1 MARDMDELQTV
12 SRDDV
17 SQPKAPPVVS
27 ARHCPALQD
36 IHGDV
41 ANILARSVN
50 CSSEETMNE
59 LFNAVNLAKLREARS
74 VLFGHVTGYV
84 LEHEDAASGDLD
96 CFRLKQ
102 RRGVKAGI
110 SLALNNVK
118 LFNYMCGLDCS
129 FPGSVL
135 ASKGPTSASLL
146 AGPQAPRQ
154 QSPTLTPHCSPLKD
168 PCPGSH
174 QEVSLSPP
182 LTPASQE
189 LPCAQPQGAKASSP
203 VSQSQRTSPGHST
216 SKLSDSP
223 FGLMGSPQT
232 ITSSFSLSSMSI
244 PLSDIP
250 EKASDG
256 HSPCCCDHGRA
267 IIDLRC
273 TVDIMQLELDKL
285 QTQLREYC
293 TMQPRPNNVV
303 PPAQAGGMGPCGG
316 AEAALLTLPS
326 PPESRPPS
334 AIPDCDISL
343 SPEFNTSSSLDS
355 FSDIFGLHV
364 PNKNVVDGEAN
375 DDKDSVDLMGTQPDQ
390 SSASIRDRTVGA
402 ATNAVCDGSMAD
414 TPAGN
419 DEQAS
424 ISASVEYMHGEVDSL
439 RTLIHEFDDRIVA
452 VEMSDATQN
461 QTIESIKRLS
471 KKLWAS
477 NSK

>member
-27 ARHCPALQD
+27 ARRCPALQD

-50 CSSEETMNE
+50 CSSEETMTE
-59 LFNAVNLAKLREARS
+59 LFNAVNLADLREARS

-102 RRGVKAGI
+102 RRCVKAGL
-110 SLALNNVK
+110 SLALNIVK
-118 LFNYMCGLDCS
+118 PFNYMCGLDCS

-146 AGPQAPRQ
+146 AGPPAPRQ

-232 ITSSFSLSSMSI
+232 ITSSFSLPLELSQMQSATDPWLIHQLATTNRHQSLLVWNICTARWI
-244 PLSDIP
+244 PLGHWYMSLMTELWPLKCQMPRKIKPSNPSKDYQKIVSIKLKIRSKRSK
-250 EKASDG
+250 KASLKILEELKSYWWKLKG
-256 HSPCCCDHGRA
+256 
-267 IIDLRC
+267 LRKS
-273 TVDIMQLELDKL
+273 QKKL
-285 QTQLREYC
+285 
-293 TMQPRPNNVV
+293 NVLQMWNAV
-303 PPAQAGGMGPCGG
+303 IGS
-316 AEAALLTLPS
+316 LPS
-326 PPESRPPS
+326 RKQPWTHWW
-334 AIPDCDISL
+334 
-343 SPEFNTSSSLDS
+343 SPLIRWRKKTKPAAKHRSKT
-355 FSDIFGLHV
+355 
-364 PNKNVVDGEAN
+364 KNRKTHAKPV
-375 DDKDSVDLMGTQPDQ
+375 SVIIIG
-390 SSASIRDRTVGA
+390 ASMVRG
-402 ATNAVCDGSMAD
+402 
-414 TPAGN
+414 
-419 DEQAS
+419 
-424 ISASVEYMHGEVDSL
+424 
-439 RTLIHEFDDRIVA
+439 
-452 VEMSDATQN
+452 
-461 QTIESIKRLS
+461 
-471 KKLWAS
+471 
-477 NSK
+477 